1 METSTRKRVLF
12 VFKTVISVTLLAW
25 VLTRADQEQLRETL
39 AQLSAADVALAMG
52 AIFFGYLIAFIRW
65 LILLRCVAVRVP
77 FHCLIPDFMLSAFY
91 NHVLPSSVG
100 GDAVRA
106 YYLHHKGFD
115 LHAVVASTLMD
126 RVLGLTTM
134 VLLAAVTWVWAGERY
149 GVSGIGLFVPLA
161 ALFVG
166 FALIAW
172 VVIRLGGPIKSAL
185 SRFGT
190 LRMRS
195 ILSRLMDTLDSYRN
209 ARVHL
214 AAVLLLSVLSQAALV
229 MSYVVFSW
237 ALGIAV
243 PWWTYFFIIPGVML
257 MQIAPIS
264 FAGLG
269 VREAGLVGLLVA
281 LDVDVNLA
289 VALSLAYLAA
299 LWLSVL
305 PGGFVA
311 LWYLFRH
318 PKNPQVREREN
329 VSESR

>member
-1 METSTRKRVLF
+1 METLTRKRVLF
-12 VFKTVISVTLLAW
+12 FFKTVISITLLAW
-25 VLTRADQEQLRETL
+25 VLTLADQGRLRETL
-39 AQLSAADVALAMG
+39 AQLGAADVSLAIG
-52 AIFFGYLIAFIRW
+52 AIFFGYIIAFIRW

-77 FHCLIPDFMLSAFY
+77 FYSLIPDFMLSAFY

-106 YYLHHKGFD
+106 YYLHQKGYD

-126 RVLGLTTM
+126 RLLGLTTM
-134 VLLAAVTWVWAGERY
+134 VLLAAVTWIWVGDRY
-149 GVSGIGLFVPLA
+149 GVSGMGLFVPVV
-161 ALFVG
+161 ALFFGCV
-166 FALIAW
+166 LIAW
-172 VVIRLGGPIKSAL
+172 IVIRLGGPIKSAL
-185 SRFGT
+185 SSFGT
-190 LRMRS
+190 ARMRS
-195 ILSRLMDTLDSYRN
+195 ILSRLMDTLDCYRD
-209 ARVHL
+209 ARLHL
-214 AAVLLLSVLSQAALV
+214 ALAFLLSVMSQAALV
-229 MSYVVFSW
+229 ISYVVFSW
-237 ALGIAV
+237 ALEITV

-299 LWLSVL
+299 LWISVL
-305 PGGFVA
+305 PGGLVA

-318 PKNPQVREREN
+318 PKNPLLREREN
-329 VSESR
+329 VGESH